1 MRMKSGYHL
10 RLGIVG
16 IIGAIFAPIGL
27 LFTVVGLIAGRVTED
42 MRSNQAESARILR
55 YIFCG
60 IGLLFFII
68 GAAMLAVILVKHFR
82 IRKLIDAGQ
91 YVMAD
96 FIGAEQVNNVDIN
109 GRNPYRAL
117 FRFVTAGG
125 EQVIFRSRMLTEDPT
140 PLLTGRQ
147 IPVYADPTDF
157 DRYYADIDTVTGI
170 R

>member
-10 RLGIVG
+10 RLGPVG
-16 IIGAIFAPIGL
+16 LIGAIFAPIGL

-60 IGLLFFII
+60 LGLLFFII

-147 IPVYADPTDF
+147 IPVFADPTDF